1 MDIFNYKALPYKI
14 RYCYNDHQD
23 PNKVMRIQDMIPYIW
38 PDGSTQVYYTDPSVI
53 GTHIILQNGAVLESE
68 PDNKKFS

>member
-1 MDIFNYKALPYKI
+1 
-14 RYCYNDHQD
+14 
-23 PNKVMRIQDMIPYIW
+23 MIPYIW